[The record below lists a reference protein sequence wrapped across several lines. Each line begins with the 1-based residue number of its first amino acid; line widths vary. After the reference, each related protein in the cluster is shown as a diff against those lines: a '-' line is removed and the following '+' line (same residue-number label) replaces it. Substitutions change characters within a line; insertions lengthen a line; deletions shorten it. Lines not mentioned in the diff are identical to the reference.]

1 MNHTR
6 RMRTIP
12 YARWWLRIATFLAA
26 ALAAASAGYWALK
39 LTAPAI
45 EPSTSKLVLA
55 SPSAPAPQV
64 IARVLGGGQLSPAAP
79 GAVALDSAA
88 SRFKISGVVAG
99 NNDRGY
105 ALIAVDGKP
114 ARPFM
119 VGGQVSDNLLLQSV
133 NKAGAALA
141 TSLDG
146 PVAIRLDLPKFE
158 PL

>member
-1 MNHTR
+1 MQTSF
-6 RMRTIP
+6 

-45 EPSTSKLVLA
+45 EPSSSKLVSQGPA
-55 SPSAPAPQV
+55 APTPQV
-64 IARVLGGGQLSPAAP
+64 IARVLGGGQIGPAAP
-79 GAVALDSAA
+79 SAVALDSAA
-88 SRFKISGVVAG
+88 SRYKISGVVAG
-99 NNDRGY
+99 KNDRGY

-119 VGGQVSDNLLLQSV
+119 VGSQVSDNLLLQSV